1 MDSDITTEQR
11 DHMMHAV
18 GRLKISDKP
27 RARARKL
34 SDCYRNYFCSD
45 EDPSWEDL
53 IVKGY
58 ATRGKGN
65 SATGGGVVY
74 YVTDAGFSLL
84 VRHHKSL
91 LDDLSAAKERLRRF
105 A

>member
-1 MDSDITTEQR
+1 MDITPEQR

-18 GRLKISDKP
+18 GRLKVSDKP

-34 SDCYRNYFCSD
+34 TDCYRNYFCSD

-58 ATRGKGN
+58 ATRRNGN
-65 SATGGGVVY
+65 AATGGSIVY
-74 YVTDAGFSLL
+74 YVTDAGFALL
-84 VRHHKSL
+84 VQHRNAL
-91 LDDLSAAKERLRRF
+91 LADIATAKERLRRF